1 MEAAGN
7 TTGISDEAIQWSHPN
22 ITYAII
28 ISVGAGLATGIG
40 GSLVF
45 VPDLLRRVPQAT
57 VLAISLALSAGVM
70 IYVSFIEIFVKSYEA
85 IAETEGV
92 SEAAAA
98 GITTG
103 CFFAGMLFCALL
115 EMLVHYM
122 TKSADPG
129 MVCAAHAELPG
140 AGQVSSTSE
149 EPSCGTCGAPE
160 GLESG
165 ETRGTVE
172 VEIIDGK
179 ASDAK
184 SGAPEALAEGELI
197 GNPETTGA
205 LSRMGLMTAL
215 AIAIHNFPDG
225 LATFLATGT
234 HTSDRDFRHRHC
246 CYCCRAACRR
256 AACHSSRLRPVL
268 APRLIA
274 TLCLL
279 GGEV

>member
-140 AGQVSSTSE
+140 AGQVSSTSA

-215 AIAIHNFPDG
+215 AIAIHNFPEG
-225 LATFLATGT
+225 LATFLATLEDTKLGA
-234 HTSDRDFRHRHC
+234 SLGV
-246 CYCCRAACRR
+246 A
-256 AACHSSRLRPVL
+256 
-268 APRLIA
+268 IA
-274 TLCLL
+274 VHNIPE
-279 GGEV
+279 G

>member
-7 TTGISDEAIQWSHPN
+7 ATGMSDEAIQWSHPN

-85 IAETEGV
+85 IAATEGI
-92 SEAAAA
+92 SDAGAA

-115 EMLVHYM
+115 ELLVHGM
-122 TKSADPG
+122 TSKSAESV
-129 MVCAAHAELPG
+129 VCAAHDHHQLP
-140 AGQVSSTSE
+140 AAAQVSSTTSD
-149 EPSCGTCGAPE
+149 EPKCGTCG
-160 GLESG
+160 S
-165 ETRGTVE
+165 VN

-179 ASDAK
+179 PRASDGSR
-184 SGAPEALAEGELI
+184 SGAPAALAEGELI

-215 AIAIHNFPDG
+215 AIAIHNFPEG
-225 LATFLATGT
+225 LATFLATLEDTKLGA
-234 HTSDRDFRHRHC
+234 SLGV
-246 CYCCRAACRR
+246 A
-256 AACHSSRLRPVL
+256 
-268 APRLIA
+268 IA
-274 TLCLL
+274 VHNIPE
-279 GGEV
+279 G